1 MCKSLCVCLCER
13 EIVCVCA
20 YVHVHTGLCGN
31 AGVHMFEWKVLQ
43 SKQGNKK
50 KKINGRRND
59 PKIVMAVRKM
69 LMHLNLLEIAF
80 CSWHS

>member
-1 MCKSLCVCLCER
+1 MEMQVSICLNGKSC
-13 EIVCVCA
+13 
-20 YVHVHTGLCGN
+20 
-31 AGVHMFEWKVLQ
+31 
-43 SKQGNKK
+43 SPNKATRK